1 MRVGYSR
8 GWSIAFLV
16 LGGITI
22 AINLLARNPLGFVPG
37 VVCLIVGLGYLKKPY
52 FLIESG
58 QLVVPAVL
66 GPLKKI
72 YPFAPGELV
81 ARDGALYL
89 GQKKLGLRRWLA
101 DKAAWDAAGRSLA
114 SAATFD

>member
-37 VVCLIVGLGYLKKPY
+37 
-52 FLIESG
+52 
-58 QLVVPAVL
+58 
-66 GPLKKI
+66 
-72 YPFAPGELV
+72 
-81 ARDGALYL
+81 ARLPHRGCRLPEEALFP
-89 GQKKLGLRRWLA
+89 
-101 DKAAWDAAGRSLA
+101 D
-114 SAATFD
+114 